1 MGTYAALL
9 VFLQF
14 FGPGGQARRA
24 SWRRTMATRIS
35 AYGFLL
41 KVIAYVDLCL
51 YSMLHGGKDA
61 PLLVAGPGYHALQ
74 TWKSQEGTTG

>member
-9 VFLQF
+9 VFCSSS
-14 FGPGGQARRA
+14 GQARRA
-24 SWRRTMATRIS
+24 SWRRTHMVTRIS

>member
-9 VFLQF
+9 VFCSSS
-14 FGPGGQARRA
+14 GQARRA
-24 SWRRTMATRIS
+24 SWRRTHMVTRIS

-61 PLLVAGPGYHALQ
+61 PLLVLGPGYLTLQ
-74 TWKSQEGTTG
+74 TWKSKDGTTG